1 MLVINGDG
9 ANQQRKGERKM
20 GRTVMLAG
28 HAKLPQG
35 MAAQSVYEMLT
46 ITVEVELKY
55 GVIVDVSCTLATQ
68 HAQQFI
74 SRLLRGY
81 SLQDGIE
88 PILEAIRGAYQGKA
102 QQALLAAAKDM
113 YHQYQLFKERQ
124 RETENAE

>member
-1 MLVINGDG
+1 M
-9 ANQQRKGERKM
+9 A
-20 GRTVMLAG
+20 RTIMLAG

-35 MAAQSVYEMLT
+35 MAAQNVYEMLT

-55 GVIVDVSCTLATQ
+55 GVIVDASCTLATR

-88 PILEAIRGAYQGKA
+88 PILEEIRRAYHGKA

-113 YHQYQLFKERQ
+113 YHQYQLYQDRNKLKPD
-124 RETENAE
+124 ETGTVCEQ